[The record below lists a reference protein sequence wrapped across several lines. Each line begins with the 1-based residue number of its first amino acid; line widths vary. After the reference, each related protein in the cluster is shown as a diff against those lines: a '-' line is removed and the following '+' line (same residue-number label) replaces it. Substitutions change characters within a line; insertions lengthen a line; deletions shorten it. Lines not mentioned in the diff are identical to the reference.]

1 MNVLPQRITPLQCR
15 DTALALVFLCLLVW
29 FFTKNDYWIWGG
41 AGLCL
46 LVMVWPAS
54 MTWPAKLWFGLALAL
69 GAVMSR
75 VLLTVIYVCLVLPVA
90 LLRRLL
96 GKDAMR
102 LRQYRPQ
109 ERREAAGDAASAFV
123 VREHQY
129 GAEDL
134 RAPY

>member
-1 MNVLPQRITPLQCR
+1 M
-15 DTALALVFLCLLVW
+15 
-29 FFTKNDYWIWGG
+29 
-41 AGLCL
+41 
-46 LVMVWPAS
+46 
-54 MTWPAKLWFGLALAL
+54 
-69 GAVMSR
+69 
-75 VLLTVIYVCLVLPVA
+75 LLTVIYVCLVLPVA

-129 GAEDL
+129 DAEDL

>member
-1 MNVLPQRITPLQCR
+1 MNFLSQRITPLQCR

-41 AGLCL
+41 TGLCL
-46 LVMVWPAS
+46 LAMVWPAS
-54 MTWPAKLWFGLALAL
+54 MTWPARCWFGLALAL

-102 LRQYRPQ
+102 LRSYRPQ
-109 ERREAAGDAASAFV
+109 QRREAAGDAASAFV

-129 GAEDL
+129 SAEDL